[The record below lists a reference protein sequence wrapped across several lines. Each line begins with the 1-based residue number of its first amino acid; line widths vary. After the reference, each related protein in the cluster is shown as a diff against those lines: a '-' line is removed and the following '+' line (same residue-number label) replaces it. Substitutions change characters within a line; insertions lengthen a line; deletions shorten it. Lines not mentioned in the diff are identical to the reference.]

1 MSHDESSAADY
12 FAAELRAQRTQRG
25 WTQVELG
32 DKIGYSSSY
41 ISDLERAERMSSLV
55 IAQACDRVFGTP
67 ETFVRWHEIA
77 KRAAYP
83 SFFAPV
89 IPLEQEA
96 VRMHLWQLGAVP
108 GLLQTEEYARSL
120 IRATRPQ
127 DSAEAVERLVTAR
140 IERQEILRRDNPPR
154 LWYIIDESVL
164 RRVVGS
170 AKVMAAQLD
179 RLIAC
184 AQTPGIVIQ
193 VVPFNARDHA
203 GSDGPI
209 EIYEFTDR
217 ATVIY
222 AECNRGG
229 RIVEDPEEVADMT
242 TTMNMI
248 RASALSPRDT
258 LDLMIKIRSEI
269 DG

>member
-1 MSHDESSAADY
+1 MPHAESNGADY
-12 FAAELRAQRTQRG
+12 FAAELKAQRTQRG
-25 WTQVELG
+25 WTQAETA
-32 DKIGYSSSY
+32 DKIGYSGSY
-41 ISDLERAERMSSLV
+41 VSDIERGARMSTLL
-55 IAQACDRVFGTP
+55 IAQACDREFGTP
-67 ETFVRWHEIA
+67 ETFVRWYEIA

-96 VRMHLWQLGAVP
+96 VRTHLWQLGAVP
-108 GLLQTEEYARSL
+108 GLLQTEDYARAL
-120 IRATRPQ
+120 IQATRPQ
-127 DSAEAVERLVTAR
+127 DSMEAVERLVTAR
-140 IERQEILRRDNPPR
+140 MERQEILRRDDSPR

-164 RRVVGS
+164 RRIVGS
-170 AKVMAAQLD
+170 VEVLAAQLD

-184 AQTPGIVIQ
+184 AQTSGIVLQ
-193 VVPFNARDHA
+193 VVPFNVRDHA

-209 EIYEFTDR
+209 EIYEFADR
-217 ATVIY
+217 PTVIY

-229 RIVEDPEEVADMT
+229 RIVEDPEEIADMT

-258 LDLMIKIRSEI
+258 LDLMTKIRSEI